1 MFSSRKWLTKYKK
14 SINCR
19 RPKGFSQRQHCKYGR
34 GTRKKRRTR
43 RTKNLQRGG
52 NAETER
58 IIREI
63 FSEEIYDVIYDPV
76 KNMCDIYNKNHT
88 GYDGLCIAFSIKES
102 KNMIYIDTLSKCIAS
117 GTNTLEKMDS
127 LAKKLNIGELQLFDG
142 SSIQDCGVKVNL
154 SKLQILSTGES
165 WYNSKG
171 YQSPEYHDEK
181 ESNKL
186 VLEKNAIEFINECLE
201 TERRRQKIKDPTIR
215 YKQQILGLTEN
226 LEIQVDQKK
235 REDLQKRIVTLQQS
249 ISEYNKAEEEQ
260 KIDNEINKIRSIF
273 NNGILF
279 TINESMTVQSYFQNM
294 KTQLLAMASSDEST
308 KCDKYRFASKLL
320 DIIGSKGDVKYSN
333 SLTKRVTP

>member
-1 MFSSRKWLTKYKK
+1 MMKGGKWSIKYKK

-34 GTRKKRRTR
+34 GQGTRKKR
-43 RTKNLQRGG
+43 KNRIQRGG

-58 IIREI
+58 KIKEI
-63 FSEEIYDVIYDPV
+63 FPEDTYDITYNPV
-76 KNMCDIYNKNHT
+76 KNICDVYNKNHT
-88 GYDGLCIAFSIKES
+88 GEDGLCVSFSIKENR
-102 KNMIYIDTLSKCIAS
+102 NMIYIDTLSKCIAS

-127 LAKKLNIGELQLFDG
+127 LARKLNIGELQLFDG
-142 SSIQDCGVKVNL
+142 SGIDDCGVKVNL

-186 VLEKNAIEFINECLE
+186 VLAKNAIEFINECLE
-201 TERRRQKIKDPTIR
+201 TERRRKKIKDPTIR

-235 REDLQKRIVTLQQS
+235 REDLQKHIVTLQRNVA
-249 ISEYNKAEEEQ
+249 EYNKAEEEQ

-279 TINESMTVQSYFQNM
+279 TINESMTVQDYFQNV
-294 KTQLLAMASSDEST
+294 KSQLQAMASSDEST

-333 SLTKRVTP
+333 GLIKRVTP